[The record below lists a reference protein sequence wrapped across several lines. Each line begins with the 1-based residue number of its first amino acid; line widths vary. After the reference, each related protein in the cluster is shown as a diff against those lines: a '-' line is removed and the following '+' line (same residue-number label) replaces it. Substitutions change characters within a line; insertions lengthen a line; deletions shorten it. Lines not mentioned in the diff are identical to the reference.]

1 MSETLRER
9 MARGYANMIVIDGT
23 RTFAT
28 IPAGYV
34 AEVKIYSANTFTLAQ
49 IDAAFARESITE
61 SEWQEIVALIP
72 AA

>member
-1 MSETLRER
+1 MPETLRER
-9 MARGYANMIVIDGT
+9 MTRGYANMIIIDGT

-34 AEVKIYSANTFTLAQ
+34 VDVKAYCANTFTLAQ
-49 IDAAFARESITE
+49 IDAAYARGSITE
-61 SEWQEIVALIP
+61 SEWQEIVALKP